1 MLWIKLCC
9 KFFLATRS
17 NKIPLNE
24 LVLQE
29 KANDLARALNMDNL
43 VFNMDTWLDIW
54 KSKNNVTFKAIS
66 GKAKSCSPEITAHCK
81 KTHLPT
87 ILSRQKLTS
96 IFNVDE
102 FEQFFQPLLN
112 KTLELKSEKCIVF
125 PFMHFSLW

>member
-9 KFFLATRS
+9 KFSLATRS

-24 LVLQE
+24 LVFQE

-43 VFNMDTWLDIW
+43 VFNMGTWLDIW

-87 ILSRQKLTS
+87 ILSRHKLTS

-102 FEQFFQPLLN
+102 CELFFQPFL
-112 KTLELKSEKCIVF
+112 
-125 PFMHFSLW
+125 HFGNFRYFSSIKAKIRYALGT